1 MPTLSYMGPDKPRR
15 VTMSR
20 LIAVNQDIVLSVS
33 GLRTMAE
40 NTGAPTSTPR
50 ACSDAKASVG
60 WSLFH
65 SEGDSTKPKP
75 P

>member
-20 LIAVNQDIVLSVS
+20 LIAVSQDIVLSVS

-40 NTGAPTSTPR
+40 NTGAPHVN
-50 ACSDAKASVG
+50 AAG
-60 WSLFH
+60 LF
-65 SEGDSTKPKP
+65 
-75 P
+75 